1 MRIRHLAAA
10 TAITALALT
19 ACTSSSDDTSDK
31 TASSKSS
38 SPAAKAKTPA
48 YKIVEQETSGNT
60 RQVVVEVDSLTGLKA
75 VFTAVTK
82 KLTDEAGYFI
92 DINCSTGGT
101 KTVDNR
107 LATGKLARG
116 NMGAAATGLDEDDSE
131 FSTNKGRTCPDS

>member
-1 MRIRHLAAA
+1 MRIRHTAAA
-10 TAITALALT
+10 TIVITALALT
-19 ACTSSSDDTSDK
+19 GCNADTGDDK
-31 TASSKSS
+31 ASSKSS

-60 RQVVVEVDSLTGLKA
+60 RQVVIEVDTTKDLKA

-82 KLTDEAGYFI
+82 TLKDEAGYFI